1 MFDQIVARLSTGHLL
16 HDTDELPLHL
26 SLARRLGDADGPDL
40 SHVRHVDF
48 TSQNLVQKLHGDD
61 LRVLGW
67 QEPLLPEHEFVER
80 VKVRKESVDGILE
93 GHFLND

>member
-1 MFDQIVARLSTGHLL
+1 MFDQIVARFSTGHLL
-16 HDTDELPLHL
+16 HDTDELRLHL
-26 SLARRLGDADGPDL
+26 SLARRLRDTDGPNL
-40 SHVRHVDF
+40 SHPRHVYIAV
-48 TSQNLVQKLHGDD
+48 QNLVKEFNGDY
-61 LRVLGW
+61 LRVLGR